1 MMAMTT
7 HSTTTDHAPDVDDDG
22 PWVTYWQ
29 HSHPVTGAR
38 LVTQKRNG
46 CTRTVPAHMA
56 LTR

>member
-1 MMAMTT
+1 MGMTT
-7 HSTTTDHAPDVDDDG
+7 HTTDHAPDVDDDG